1 MPTETDKK
9 AKNACRQL
17 LAENYFWEKAPSRMF
32 DWVLN
37 TPMLSGVNSRKT
49 RYGNVLTL
57 IQAKKVFDDK
67 ILFSCWEDLG
77 KFTFTKIY

>member
-9 AKNACRQL
+9 AKSTCRQL
-17 LAENYFWEKAPSRMF
+17 LAENCFWEKAPSRMF